1 MRQIRRFEEVGFLA
15 RHSLSRSEDGTE
27 IRVDEGAGSKDCETY
42 RRAMRQK
49 FSAEEKLR
57 IVLEGLRGEESIADL
72 CHREGIVENHYN
84 RWSKDFLG
92 CQGATEWG
100 QGDSKNRTRKG
111 VTSATNQILSMNTP
125 SRRSQDAFFE

>member
-1 MRQIRRFEEVGFLA
+1 LKKRGFLA
-15 RHSLSRSEDGTE
+15 RHSLSRIEDGTE

-57 IVLEGLRGEESIADL
+57 IVLQGLRGEESIADL
-72 CHREGIVENHYN
+72 CRREGIVENHYC

-92 CQGATEWG
+92 CQGATDWR
-100 QGDSKNRTRKG
+100 QGDSKNRTREG
-111 VTSATNQILSMNTP
+111 VTSAANQILSMNHP
-125 SRRSQDAFFE
+125 HWRAWDGSHALGCSG